1 METGK
6 LREPPHPSSGDINTL
21 ILKIYLFLVVLEFE
35 LRVSHLLSKAS
46 TTWLTPSAFFALGY
60 FSDGILH
67 FCLAS
72 LVPPSSHLVSQAQVT
87 TPGLFVEMGSY

>member
-6 LREPPHPSSGDINTL
+6 LWEPPHPSSGDINTL

-46 TTWLTPSAFFALGY
+46 TT
-60 FSDGILH
+60 
-67 FCLAS
+67 
-72 LVPPSSHLVSQAQVT
+72 
-87 TPGLFVEMGSY
+87 